1 MLHCVNAPSA
11 LKRIS
16 TAAWCPSGS
25 AARLDAGRGRPYR
38 LRLTRR
44 EQAASTPP
52 VVFLR
57 RSTDWKD
64 RPAGMSV
71 EQIILFTILGVALFF
86 FIWGRFRYDLVA
98 VGALLAATI
107 AGIVPSA
114 EAFSGFGHPA
124 VITVAAILII
134 TRAVRNSGVVDMIT
148 RWLLPLTR
156 TTTTHVFGLS
166 AMVAVCSAF
175 MNNVGALAV
184 MLPVAVQS
192 AYASKRA
199 PSTLLLPLSFG
210 SLLGGLVTLIGTPP
224 NIVIASLRYQETG
237 EAFSMFDFSPV
248 GLAVAVAGI
257 AFITLIGW
265 RLLPKRDGQNSGDR
279 PLHNIEGYIAEV
291 RLPAKSPYVGHRLVD
306 LETLS
311 QADVSVV
318 ALLRRKDRM
327 LAPSGFLRLQ
337 AGDILTVESDAGS
350 LRRLVEKAELEMVGA
365 GASSPESLS
374 SERVGLVE
382 AVVTPNSRM
391 EGRTARSL
399 RLHTRYGMN
408 LLAVSRQGE
417 PINERLGQL
426 RFQIGDVLLLQ
437 GEHDAMPEAFSALG
451 CLPLAERGLNLGRSS
466 GLITTPLIFGGAIL
480 LVVFG
485 LLPPHVAFVAA
496 ALGIVLT
503 GELSLREL
511 YESVDWPI
519 VVLLGSLIPVGMALE
534 ATGGTQTIA
543 APILAL
549 AGDVPLWLIL
559 GLLMLVTML
568 ISDVMNNAATAVL
581 MGPIG
586 ISIAKGMA
594 LSVDPFLMAV
604 AIGASSTFLTPIG
617 HQSNLLVMGPGGY
630 RFGDYWRMGL
640 PLDALIL
647 VVAVPMILVIW
658 PV

>member
-1 MLHCVNAPSA
+1 MADLQ
-11 LKRIS
+11 
-16 TAAWCPSGS
+16 
-25 AARLDAGRGRPYR
+25 RLDLTPWGGAAYR
-38 LRLTRR
+38 RAFGGAEATARR
-44 EQAASTPP
+44 NPHIH
-52 VVFLR
+52 LNR
-57 RSTDWKD
+57 RK
-64 RPAGMSV
+64 REGPRAKGMSA
-71 EQIILFTILGVALFF
+71 EQIILFAIIGAALVLFA
-86 FIWGRFRYDLVA
+86 WGRFRYDLVA
-98 VGALLAATI
+98 VAALLAATI
-107 AGIVPSA
+107 AGIVPSE

-134 TRAVRNSGVVDMIT
+134 TRAIRNSGVVDLIT
-148 RWLLPLTR
+148 AWLLPLTR
-156 TTTTHVFGLS
+156 NTTTHVFGLT
-166 AMVAVCSAF
+166 ALVAVCSAF

-184 MLPVAVQS
+184 MLPVALQS
-192 AYASKRA
+192 AYSSGRA

-210 SLLGGLVTLIGTPP
+210 SLLGGLMTLIGTPP
-224 NIVIASLRYQETG
+224 NIVIASLRRQETG
-237 EAFSMFDFSPV
+237 EPFGMFDFTPV
-248 GLAVAVAGI
+248 GLTVAIAGI
-257 AFITLIGW
+257 AFIALLGW
-265 RLLPKRDGQNSGDR
+265 RLLPARNGKGEGDR
-279 PLHNIEGYIAEV
+279 PLHDIEDYIAEV
-291 RLPAKSPYVGHRLVD
+291 RMPAKSPYVGRRLVD

-365 GASSPESLS
+365 GATKPENLS

-382 AVVTPNSRM
+382 AVVTPNSRL

-399 RLHTRYGMN
+399 RLHTRYGLN

-426 RFQIGDVLLLQ
+426 RFQVGDVLLLQ

-451 CLPLAERGLNLGRSS
+451 CLPLAERGLNIPRRS
-466 GLITTPLIFGGAIL
+466 GMVTTPLIFAAGIL
-480 LVVFG
+480 SVVTG
-485 LLPPHVAFVAA
+485 VLPPHVAFVAA
-496 ALGIVLT
+496 ALAIVLT

-511 YESVDWPI
+511 YEAIDWPI
-519 VVLLGSLIPVGMALE
+519 IVLLGALIPVGMALE
-534 ATGGTQTIA
+534 STGGTQTIA

-549 AGDVPLWLIL
+549 ADDAPVWLIL
-559 GLLMLVTML
+559 GLLMLVSML
-568 ISDVMNNAATAVL
+568 VSDIMNNAATAVL

-586 ISIAKGMA
+586 ISIAKGLDA
-594 LSVDPFLMAV
+594 SIDPFLMAV
-604 AIGASSTFLTPIG
+604 AIGASSTYLTPIG

-640 PLDALIL
+640 PLDLLIV
-647 VVAVPMILVIW
+647 VVAVPAILAVW

>member
-1 MLHCVNAPSA
+1 MA
-11 LKRIS
+11 
-16 TAAWCPSGS
+16 
-25 AARLDAGRGRPYR
+25 
-38 LRLTRR
+38 
-44 EQAASTPP
+44 
-52 VVFLR
+52 
-57 RSTDWKD
+57 
-64 RPAGMSV
+64 V
-71 EQIILFTILGVALFF
+71 EQIILFAILGTALAFF
-86 FIWGRFRYDLVA
+86 AWGRFRYDLVA

-134 TRAVRNSGVVDMIT
+134 TRAIRNSGAVDAIT
-148 RWLLPLTR
+148 RLLQPLTR
-156 TTTTHVFGLS
+156 NTTTHVFGLT

-184 MLPVAVQS
+184 MLPVALQS
-192 AYASKRA
+192 AYSTKRA

-210 SLLGGLVTLIGTPP
+210 SLLGGLMTLIGTPP
-224 NIVIASLRYQETG
+224 NIVISSLRRQETG
-237 EAFSMFDFSPV
+237 EPFAMFDFGPV
-248 GLAVAVAGI
+248 GIAVALAGI
-257 AFITLIGW
+257 AFISLIGW
-265 RLLPKRDGQNSGDR
+265 RLLPTRAGRSSGGR
-279 PLHNIEGYIAEV
+279 PIHDIGAYIAEV
-291 RLPAKSPYVGHRLVD
+291 RMPRQSPYVGRRLVD

-365 GASSPESLS
+365 GATGPESLT

-399 RLHTRYGMN
+399 RLHTRYGVN

-426 RFQIGDVLLLQ
+426 RFQAGDVLLLQ

-451 CLPLAERGLNLGRSS
+451 CLPLAERGLNLGSS
-466 GLITTPLIFGGAIL
+466 RGLVTTPLIFAAAIL

-511 YESVDWPI
+511 YDSIDWPI
-519 VVLLGSLIPVGMALE
+519 IVLLGSLIPVGMALE
-534 ATGGTQTIA
+534 TTGGTQTIA

-549 AGDVPLWLIL
+549 AGDAPVWLIL

-568 ISDVMNNAATAVL
+568 VSDIMNNAATAVL

-586 ISIAKGMA
+586 ISIAKGME
-594 LSVDPFLMAV
+594 LSIDPFLMAV

-647 VVAVPMILVIW
+647 VVAVPAILVVW